1 MVISI
6 YINVKYIKANCIK
19 DFNMEMWQWS
29 RLTMAVKLLFSNL
42 LTMPFLKDDQKTKTQ
57 NPLAFKYLRNNSM
70 CTQSKYRYHSC
81 LYQ

>member
-1 MVISI
+1 MVISV
-6 YINVKYIKANCIK
+6 YINVKHIKVNCIK

-29 RLTMAVKLLFSNL
+29 RLTMTVKLLSSNL